1 MLGQEVLF
9 CLGRGRQEWLGPGA
23 GRPGCLRAPSS
34 PAGRSPALQTPL
46 LNSQLRAH
54 VEERRDGTSSAAPG
68 LGPQAPGQ
76 IPTSASLGG
85 PPAGGVG
92 AGGPWPGRRRPG
104 GCPARPGLR
113 DSPALRRLG
122 ESRARRRLCNQ
133 EGGSW
138 VISFANHR
146 PPSRLLPSS
155 LAPHPCRRP
164 ATNSLPSQVL
174 THFGPM
180 AALYGKN
187 IHAHHSPTYLQRGC
201 SAQGGEHTRTI
212 KHAR

>member
-1 MLGQEVLF
+1 MGQAPRLPGLARRRQARSPPRPLLGGLLQAASGQED
-9 CLGRGRQEWLGPGA
+9 PG
-23 GRPGCLRAPSS
+23 
-34 PAGRSPALQTPL
+34 
-46 LNSQLRAH
+46 
-54 VEERRDGTSSAAPG
+54 
-68 LGPQAPGQ
+68 
-76 IPTSASLGG
+76 
-85 PPAGGVG
+85 
-92 AGGPWPGRRRPG
+92 PGRRRPG

-164 ATNSLPSQVL
+164 ASNSRPSQVL

>member
-1 MLGQEVLF
+1 MGQAPRLPGLARRRQARSPPRPLLGGLLQAASGQED
-9 CLGRGRQEWLGPGA
+9 PG
-23 GRPGCLRAPSS
+23 
-34 PAGRSPALQTPL
+34 
-46 LNSQLRAH
+46 
-54 VEERRDGTSSAAPG
+54 
-68 LGPQAPGQ
+68 
-76 IPTSASLGG
+76 
-85 PPAGGVG
+85 
-92 AGGPWPGRRRPG
+92 PGRRRPG

-164 ATNSLPSQVL
+164 AELASKSGSDSLRANGCTLWEKYTCPSL
-174 THFGPM
+174 THLLTARVQCPGW
-180 AALYGKN
+180 G
-187 IHAHHSPTYLQRGC
+187 T
-201 SAQGGEHTRTI
+201 HTDN
-212 KHAR
+212 